1 MKSLKVLLMGLVV
14 LLASIYFSGVLVTAG
29 AENKLNKQTTAGQ
42 LKAKPDCK
50 MTEEKDKDG
59 KIVYKLTGEGC
70 DKIAD
75 QVNSGQGTKQ
85 TCCVCKRTS
94 SGVIICRGDCCHEK
108 VPFSFSS
115 FRK

>member
-75 QVNSGQGTKQ
+75 QVNSGQGTKR
-85 TCCVCKRTS
+85 TCCVCEREY
-94 SGVIICRGDCCHEK
+94 GVIVCRGSCCIAH
-108 VPFSFSS
+108 VPQAFSS